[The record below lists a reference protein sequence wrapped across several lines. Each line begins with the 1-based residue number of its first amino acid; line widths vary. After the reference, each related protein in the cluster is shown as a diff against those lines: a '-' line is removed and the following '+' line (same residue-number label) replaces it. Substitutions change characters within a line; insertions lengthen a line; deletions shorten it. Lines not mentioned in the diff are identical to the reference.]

1 MMYSYDDLPVRPWNK
16 VNVKRRENG
25 EYYRQMWKETRNL
38 RSKIVSITSFNE
50 WHEGTQI
57 ESAVIKE
64 GYEDYGIDPDQ
75 YLKLTRKVESFFI

>member
-1 MMYSYDDLPVRPWNK
+1 MCSYDDLPVRPWNK
-16 VNVKRRENG
+16 GNVKGRETG
-25 EYYRQMWKETRNL
+25 TYYKQMWKETRNL

-64 GYEDYGIDPDQ
+64 GYEDYGRDPDL
-75 YLKLTRKVESFFI
+75 YLKLTREVQRFFM